1 LVIYSSIYGG
11 FLVIYSEINKKPIWG
26 AGDMKKFLVV
36 VLVVTLLSGTFI
48 VGSVSAANHSFND
61 IERLTWA
68 HSSIEKMFYLGVTT
82 GRSSTVFAPLD
93 PVTQLETIVMF
104 VRLLGYNEEY
114 IKSRELPQSLASLL
128 SVPAWATG
136 HVSIALEIGLLP
148 QSEIMN
154 FRATTPALRHQV
166 AVMAIRAMGLEDKAK
181 GMRNIDLSILSFT
194 DLATIPS
201 ESRPYVQ
208 IAVEEG
214 IITGMPGN
222 KFAPMDNINRAAMMA
237 ILDRVHKKGIP
248 LKTKETLGAVKDV
261 DVDGIPSITIVDKDG
276 KESYFQIDNRTSVFK
291 GGSRITLSQLAQA
304 KYAYVINSSSD
315 NSKAVFIEYLEAL
328 PAGLDINIVATDR
341 KTVTGIFRSI
351 ANNKVV
357 LSVGAEQKE
366 YILDIIFTVEIN
378 GASSK
383 VSDLIPGFEVRLS
396 LVEEKVTKISNSTT
410 ISKINSVVKGK
421 TNGIQITDRTL
432 TVNEFSKFT
441 KNYAIG
447 TINNVAVGDYI
458 SATIQNNRVIK
469 LDAHSPYYT
478 ITGKVVDVDVAGSK
492 FTVFSDAGNEIIVNV
507 GTGFT
512 ISRDSKEI
520 KLENVMKYDKATL
533 FVIEGKVAALLAQ
546 ASVWEREGSVVEI
559 RKTTKNM
566 LTLEFA
572 GGIKEELE
580 ITENVKVTKDGKT
593 ITLFD
598 LNSGDQVILK
608 MFSDMIIGIEV
619 MKAPVAV
626 QLEGLVTIAD
636 IAKEQI
642 TLRIGTTDRIIN
654 LTKDTIVIREGR
666 MVSTDQIKGGNMVV
680 VFAKEL
686 HDKTLR
692 AETIVIK

>member
-1 LVIYSSIYGG
+1 
-11 FLVIYSEINKKPIWG
+11 
-26 AGDMKKFLVV
+26 MKKFLVV
-36 VLVVTLLSGTFI
+36 VLVVTLLSGTYI
-48 VGSVSAANHSFND
+48 VGSASAATHSFND
-61 IERLTWA
+61 IEKLTWA

-136 HVSIALEIGLLP
+136 HMSIALEIGLLP

-194 DLATIPS
+194 DLVTIPS

-248 LKTKETLGAVKDV
+248 LKTKEVLGAVKDV
-261 DVDGIPSITIVDKDG
+261 DVYGIPSITIVDKQG
-276 KESYFQIDNRTSVFK
+276 KESYFQIDNRTSIFK

-304 KYAYVINSSSD
+304 KYAYVITSATD

-366 YILDIIFTVEIN
+366 YILDGVLTVEIN

-383 VSDLIPGFEVRLS
+383 ATDLIPGFEVRLS
-396 LVEEKVTKISNSTT
+396 LVEDKVTKITNTTT

-441 KNYAIG
+441 KNYAMG
-447 TINNVAVGDYI
+447 TLNDVAVGDFI
-458 SATIQNNRVIK
+458 SATVQNNRVIK
-469 LDAHSPYYT
+469 LDAHAPYYT
-478 ITGKVVDVDVAGSK
+478 ITGKVADVDVASSK

-507 GTGFT
+507 GAGFT
-512 ISRDSKEI
+512 ISRDGKEI

-559 RKTTKNM
+559 RKTTKNL

-580 ITENVKVTKDGKT
+580 ITENVKVTKDGKA

-608 MFSDMIIGIEV
+608 MFSNTIIGIEV

-626 QLEGLVTIAD
+626 QLEGIVTIAD
-636 IAKEQI
+636 IVKGQI

-654 LTKDTIVIREGR
+654 LTEDTIVIREGR
-666 MVSTDQIKGGNMVV
+666 MVSTDQIKGGNRVV